1 MTMALP
7 KEIDYTVKKKIEAP
21 TEAKASAGKYSQ
33 AEKVV
38 PTFGTVKTI
47 LH

>member
-21 TEAKASAGKYSQ
+21 TEAKASAGKYHKQ
-33 AEKVV
+33 K
-38 PTFGTVKTI
+38 K
-47 LH
+47 

>member
-1 MTMALP
+1 MATALP

-33 AEKVV
+33 KETVV
-38 PTFGTVKTI
+38 PSFGTVKTI